1 MFPVAWSRYGWHGWT
16 GIKIWKQWVNV
27 LIFFILL
34 AANITKKLLRLVLP
48 LTDQVSETDV

>member
-1 MFPVAWSRYGWHGWT
+1 MFPVAWSRYGWHGWA
-16 GIKIWKQWVNV
+16 GIKTWKQWVNV

-34 AANITKKLLRLVLP
+34 AAKITKKLLRLVLP